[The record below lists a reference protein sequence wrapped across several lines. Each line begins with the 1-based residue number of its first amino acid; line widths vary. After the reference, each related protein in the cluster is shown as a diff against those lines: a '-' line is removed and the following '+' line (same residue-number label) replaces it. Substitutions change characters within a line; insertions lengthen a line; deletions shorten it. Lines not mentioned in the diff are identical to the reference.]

1 MRTCL
6 ATLIFLSCL
15 GVNAGRESHGLL
27 PAPLQCQKSLADK
40 ARLSAMFSFT
50 DNEITS
56 VLLTTAG
63 QIQPEISCIDSY
75 STNTLQASSMQVT
88 VVCASTPNSQYIVE
102 LHENLTEAE
111 ARVWSVEPDHS
122 TRLLD
127 TLPCD

>member
-6 ATLIFLSCL
+6 AALIFLSCL

-27 PAPLQCQKSLADK
+27 PAPLQCQNSQADK
-40 ARLSAMFSFT
+40 AHLSATFNFS

-63 QIQPEISCIDSY
+63 QIQPEVSCIDYY
-75 STNTLQASSMQVT
+75 STLTLQVSSMQVT
-88 VVCASTPNSQYIVE
+88 VVCASTPDSEYLVE
-102 LHENLTEAE
+102 LHENQTAAE
-111 ARVWSVEPDHS
+111 AKVWSVAPDHS

-127 TLPCD
+127 TLPCN